1 MSPVNRG
8 RHYRGGGIT
17 IRSVMHIWF
26 QVGCAYCD
34 LQTSKSSKTPTA
46 FCNRFQTIW
55 FLPNG
60 LLPLPVGEGNEGKG
74 LMARQALSPSLSQR
88 ERETT
93 LLIIRNPS
101 EPETGRITEPC
112 NAPVVR
118 APESSVVIRTL
129 RFFCAWEDARNFSAT
144 TAVWNSK
151 GSSGRPNSN
160 GSPLRQMNRT
170 QGAGALPDT
179 VLTYPLRSD

>member
-1 MSPVNRG
+1 MTPAMARRVHSNAQVAPLGHATRPVNRG
-8 RHYRGGGIT
+8 R
-17 IRSVMHIWF
+17 
-26 QVGCAYCD
+26 
-34 LQTSKSSKTPTA
+34 LQTISNCLVSSKSS
-46 FCNRFQTIW
+46 
-55 FLPNG
+55 
-60 LLPLPVGEGNEGKG
+60 LPVGEGNEGKG

-93 LLIIRNPS
+93 LLIIRNPLES
-101 EPETGRITEPC
+101 ETGRITEPC